1 MDEQCA
7 PIGGDNT
14 SKCLAPAEGR
24 EGGGSFEVCEDI
36 VGSVDTL
43 TLTGGQVYVQTDVFD
58 VEDGGALIKGP
69 EDGEMGVMSMSA
81 ERVMVSDIRDTESYE
96 SEGGRVGMSTNGTP
110 LSGSMAMGGG
120 NAGYNQSSKDRE
132 DAVGSYLGQGQLSD
146 DIASGK
152 TRVVGDG
159 TMAESVATTRET
171 IKDESTGWG
180 GGVTSGQLTDVGNV
194 LTGDLNGLMSEGEIG
209 QTVQD
214 VGGLTQVPKAAGRV
228 VDALSDVGNS
238 VVTQLTTGIDAGEDY
253 RNSTKFRQAT
263 LEFQAENPELAAVL
277 NNKGE
282 ASSKDYQAAMQAYT
296 DKLQDKMGSDAAN
309 AYLYDDAQIAD
320 KRLTGKNGVG
330 KDGYGM
336 ADNTSKY
343 PNAGRRKNGMG
354 SFVVCG

>member
-1 MDEQCA
+1 
-7 PIGGDNT
+7 
-14 SKCLAPAEGR
+14 
-24 EGGGSFEVCEDI
+24 
-36 VGSVDTL
+36 
-43 TLTGGQVYVQTDVFD
+43 
-58 VEDGGALIKGP
+58 
-69 EDGEMGVMSMSA
+69 
-81 ERVMVSDIRDTESYE
+81 
-96 SEGGRVGMSTNGTP
+96 
-110 LSGSMAMGGG
+110 
-120 NAGYNQSSKDRE
+120 
-132 DAVGSYLGQGQLSD
+132 
-146 DIASGK
+146 
-152 TRVVGDG
+152 
-159 TMAESVATTRET
+159 
-171 IKDESTGWG
+171 
-180 GGVTSGQLTDVGNV
+180 NV

-214 VGGLTQVPKAAGRV
+214 VGGLTQAPKAAGRV

-282 ASSKDYQAAMQAYT
+282 VSSEDYQAAMQAYT

-336 ADNTSKY
+336 ADMDKGDVYVNIGKTDMSNTEQVIKVLGHENMHATGERSEVVAERAEDQAT
-343 PNAGRRKNGMG
+343 NAWERENAY
-354 SFVVCG
+354 